1 MKYAALIGLF
11 AMAVGC
17 SNVTSR
23 SRGGNGRDGDNKPGT
38 GSGSNKPVYDPD
50 KDGDLDGYSPNQGD
64 CDDTTALVNP
74 GAAEVAGNNYDDDC
88 DGEADETD
96 SECESLVLGKT
107 DPTSLAEGL
116 GLCNPDFLVEAKLAG
131 PADVRARAIVDSFGV
146 VQPQGGAAMIV
157 LSSGIAADTNGK
169 GYQSPQSGVTLNY
182 TNSAPNPAPDLPV
195 KADCGQSN
203 PSTVNDYSELILK
216 LRVPSNANSFTFSS
230 QFLSAEYPEFVCTSF
245 NDAFIVL
252 LDDGVNPERNI
263 VFDDGGNPI
272 SVNNGFFRVCE
283 NDNSKPQTQNC
294 TRPMSEIA
302 GTGFDDS
309 DFGGDPVGGSTGWLK
324 TSAPVTP
331 GSEIKLRFI
340 IWDASDH
347 IYDSTVLIDNFQ
359 WSVDAVDGPIT
370 IG

>member
-1 MKYAALIGLF
+1 MRYFALIGLL

-17 SNVTSR
+17 TNVTSR
-23 SRGGNGRDGDNKPGT
+23 SRSGNKPGD
-38 GSGSNKPVYDPD
+38 GNKPGMGSDKPTYDPD
-50 KDGDLDGYSPNQGD
+50 KDQDLDGYSPNQGD
-64 CDDTTALVNP
+64 CDDTTPLVNP

-88 DGEADETD
+88 DGDSDEVET
-96 SECESLVLGKT
+96 ECESLALGKT

-116 GLCNPDFLVEAKLAG
+116 GLCNPDFLLEAKIAG
-131 PADVRARAIVDSFGV
+131 PSDTRARSIVGNFGV
-146 VQPQGGAAMIV
+146 VNPEGGPAMIV
-157 LSSGIAADTNGK
+157 LSSGVAADANDK
-169 GYQSPQSGVTLNY
+169 GFQTPQSGVTLNY
-182 TNSAPNPAPDLPV
+182 TNTAPNPAPDLPV
-195 KADCGQSN
+195 KDGCGQAN
-203 PSTVNDYSELILK
+203 PATVNDYTELVLK
-216 LRVPSNANSFTFSS
+216 LRVPSNANSFSFNS

-245 NDAFIVL
+245 NDAFVVL
-252 LDDGVNPERNI
+252 LDDGIVPERNI

-283 NDNSKPQTQNC
+283 NYDAKPETQNC
-294 TRPMSEIA
+294 TRPMSEIS
-302 GTGFDDS
+302 GTGFDTVESWD
-309 DFGGDPVGGSTGWLK
+309 DTPVGGSTGWLK

-359 WSVDAVDGPIT
+359 WSVEAVDGPIT